1 MKGRDRDSF
10 SSGGYW
16 SRPDNSGRA
25 PNLRTARDRATFD
38 HQPQQS
44 VLGRLATK
52 LLGGRR

>member
-1 MKGRDRDSF
+1 MKGRDHDSF

-16 SRPDNSGRA
+16 SRPDSSGRA
-25 PNLRTARDRATFD
+25 ANLRTARDRATFD
-38 HQPQQS
+38 HQPRQG